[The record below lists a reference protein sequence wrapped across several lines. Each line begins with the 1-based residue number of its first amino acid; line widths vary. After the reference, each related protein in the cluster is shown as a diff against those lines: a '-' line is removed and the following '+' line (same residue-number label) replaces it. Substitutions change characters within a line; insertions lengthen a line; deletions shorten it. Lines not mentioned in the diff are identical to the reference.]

1 MKKDSRRI
9 IAVASGFPTKKFR
22 SSESLKLLNWG
33 FRNSNTYEISK
44 NEETFFELDT
54 WLGKKNKIKA
64 ITKDDYYI
72 TLNKKD
78 IRYLKVYLQYD
89 GPIQAPIQ
97 KDKKIANLIVTNKD
111 EIIKTLPLYASEK
124 ISKVNFF
131 KSLVTSLNYLIW
143 GDV

>member
-1 MKKDSRRI
+1 MPNI
-9 IAVASGFPTKKFR
+9 
-22 SSESLKLLNWG
+22 
-33 FRNSNTYEISK
+33 NTYEISK
-44 NEETFFELDT
+44 SGETFFELDT
-54 WLGKKNKIKA
+54 WLGRKNKIKA

-78 IRYLKVYLQYD
+78 IRHLKVYLEYD

-97 KDKKIANLIVTNKD
+97 KDEKIANLIILNKD

-131 KSLVTSLNYLIW
+131 KSLITSLSYLVW